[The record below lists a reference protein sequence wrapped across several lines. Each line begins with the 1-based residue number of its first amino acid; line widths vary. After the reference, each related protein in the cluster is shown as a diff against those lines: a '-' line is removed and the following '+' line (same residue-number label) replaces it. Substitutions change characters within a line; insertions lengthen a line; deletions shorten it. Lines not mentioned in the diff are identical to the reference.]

1 MEIST
6 DKIMEYLSNKEYR
19 ERGEAFADELLED
32 FVVKSRVV
40 RYVLRSKC
48 EQVKVFGTLTVIYK
62 DGRYAIGLSKYRD
75 GDPMDKELGAYISAV
90 RAYRAYVGGVLM
102 NQEIRLNALE
112 PLARCTFENAIK
124 ESLYEMVSTVMKE
137 SH

>member
-1 MEIST
+1 MEIFT
-6 DKIMEYLSNKEYR
+6 DKIMKYLSKKEYR
-19 ERGEAFADELLED
+19 AKGKMFADDLLDD

-40 RYVLRSKC
+40 RYALRSKC

-102 NQEIRLNALE
+102 SQEIRLNALE